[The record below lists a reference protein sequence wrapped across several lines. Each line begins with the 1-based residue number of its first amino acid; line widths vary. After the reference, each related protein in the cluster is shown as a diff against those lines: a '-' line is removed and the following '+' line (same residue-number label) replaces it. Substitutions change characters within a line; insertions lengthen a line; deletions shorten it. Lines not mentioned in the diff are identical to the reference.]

1 MTTKADKHTAAK
13 ITPEDVAKMRM
24 LINQP
29 EPNTEHPWHP
39 VADPNDFRRYL
50 HNCGDD
56 NPLYIDSEYGAES
69 RWRSV
74 IAPPMFIITMGFDES
89 GVLPP
94 EIKEK
99 SRGALRGIGMYQSG
113 FEFEW
118 YRPIF
123 PGDRLH
129 KKSFISDVIEKES
142 AFANKSVMV
151 KHQTSYMNARGE
163 DIGAY
168 RFLMIH
174 AERGTAAKKGK
185 YKATEP
191 AMYSEEDVAKIDE
204 VYENQYRRGAE
215 PRYWEDVEEGEALTP
230 MVKGPLTMVDI
241 IGFHIAIGW
250 GGFGINPGRMNYLNR
265 KRMPRFYVPG
275 RYGFPEVVQRMHWEE
290 DWAKKV
296 GTPMSYDY
304 GMMRAQY
311 TIQYLTDWMGDDAW
325 LWKMECEMRKF
336 NYHGDIQWFGGKVA
350 RKFQDGPH
358 YCVEV
363 ETWAESQREE
373 VTTPGKGVIILPSR
387 EGGPARVPD
396 SPQNT
401 DARKALADRA

>member
-1 MTTKADKHTAAK
+1 M
-13 ITPEDVAKMRM
+13 
-24 LINQP
+24 
-29 EPNTEHPWHP
+29 
-39 VADPNDFRRYL
+39 
-50 HNCGDD
+50 
-56 NPLYIDSEYGAES
+56 
-69 RWRSV
+69 
-74 IAPPMFIITMGFDES
+74 
-89 GVLPP
+89 
-94 EIKEK
+94 
-99 SRGALRGIGMYQSG
+99 
-113 FEFEW
+113 
-118 YRPIF
+118 
-123 PGDRLH
+123 H

-191 AMYSEEDVAKIDE
+191 GMYSEEDVAKIDE

-215 PRYWEDVEEGEALTP
+215 PRYWEDVEEGEPLPP

-275 RYGFPEVVQRMHWEE
+275 RYGFPEAVQRMHWEE

-304 GMMRAQY
+304 GMMRAEY
-311 TIQYLTDWMGDDAW
+311 TIQYLTDWMGDDGW

-350 RKFQDGPH
+350 RKFQEGPH

-363 ETWAESQREE
+363 ETWAESQRGE
-373 VTTPGKGVIILPSR
+373 VTTPGKGTIILPSR
-387 EGGPARVPD
+387 EGGPAQLPD
-396 SPQNT
+396 PPQNT
-401 DARKALADRA
+401 DAQNALADRA